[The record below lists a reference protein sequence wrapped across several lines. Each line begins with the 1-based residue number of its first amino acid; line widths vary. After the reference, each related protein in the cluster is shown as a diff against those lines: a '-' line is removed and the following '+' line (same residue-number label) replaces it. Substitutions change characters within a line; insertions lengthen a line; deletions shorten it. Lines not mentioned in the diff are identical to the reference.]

1 MLVQVCLRRSL
12 RMATGELG
20 VLCGPGMALVVNVD
34 VADGELREHHGRA
47 GLVEVWYP
55 IHEVPDGVWFLKIV
69 Q

>member
-1 MLVQVCLRRSL
+1 M
-12 RMATGELG
+12 GELE
-20 VLCGPGMALVVNVD
+20 VLCGPGMALIVNVD

-47 GLVEVWYP
+47 GLAEVWYP

>member
-34 VADGELREHHGRA
+34 VADGDERA
-47 GLVEVWYP
+47 S
-55 IHEVPDGVWFLKIV
+55 
-69 Q
+69 